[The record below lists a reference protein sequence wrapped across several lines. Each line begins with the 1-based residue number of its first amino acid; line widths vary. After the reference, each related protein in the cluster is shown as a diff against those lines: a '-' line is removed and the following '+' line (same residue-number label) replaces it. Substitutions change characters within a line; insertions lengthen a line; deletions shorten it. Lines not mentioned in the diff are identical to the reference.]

1 MSATQRAG
9 DYRVD
14 VSRESSGWVA
24 VVRGLPAGATEVDH
38 FDELDVEVRDLIA
51 GLADREPDSFDL
63 SWHYRQGDVEYT
75 RPVEELVHWREQSR
89 QAAENAE
96 RARLEIITTLRA
108 AGLSQRAI
116 AEVIGTSHQRVAQL
130 LAEAS

>member
-89 QAAENAE
+89 RAAENAE

-108 AGLSQRAI
+108 AGLSQRVI

>member
-1 MSATQRAG
+1 M
-9 DYRVD
+9 YK
-14 VSRESSGWVA
+14 
-24 VVRGLPAGATEVDH
+24 
-38 FDELDVEVRDLIA
+38 
-51 GLADREPDSFDL
+51 
-63 SWHYRQGDVEYT
+63 RQVEYT

-108 AGLSQRAI
+108 AGLSQRVI

>member
-1 MSATQRAG
+1 MSGVQRNH
-9 DYRVD
+9 YTVD
-14 VSRESSGWVA
+14 VAREDDLWVA
-24 VVRGLPAGATEVDH
+24 AVRELDGGVTDVER
-38 FDELDVEVRDLIA
+38 FDDLDVEVRDMVRL
-51 GLADREPDSFDL
+51 LVDVPEDSFDL

-89 QAAENAE
+89 RAAENAE

-108 AGLSQRAI
+108 AGLSQRVI